1 VRNAPSS
8 SVVYTG
14 PSGGNGTGQGAAAIL
29 DQHGDGLA
37 YVQNMYAKRA
47 EQKLLAAQEKRK
59 KEADWTKLNRDMP
72 DVWDVD
78 SEAIRGD
85 LNTYSDEL
93 IRLKTEGY
101 DPMDIDS
108 QAGKR
113 AKEID
118 ATLTKR
124 TNTAKGNQEYFQTAK
139 LAIDKDVDGKYD
151 KAYAADWFKKYTDPK
166 LTPEERADMRYNSTP
181 FKVDISDEE
190 LVTDTV
196 PEYTELEY
204 EAYIDPKAHKEI
216 LLNKFI
222 QDPELF
228 DSKKREGE
236 TIEQT
241 AQRLVDL
248 GQKMFPKERK
258 KRPVG
263 GSGGGGNNQA
273 EIDVV
278 ANPTYDSSVST
289 DSQGRINTVTFNYKN
304 QVPKTI
310 QLFDAGGNP
319 VSAQALAVKKTP
331 KGDAWVVV
339 AQREVQ
345 EAVPYTPKEIEEI
358 DNAKLIDP
366 TYVPQPKVRT
376 VMKTET
382 FPIDNTEG
390 KVGNQNY
397 KTISGMIKQ
406 DFQTLLGNQGDA
418 AAKPQGGKYLIKG
431 TEYTLDELK
440 GMGYTEEQVAKYK
453 Q

>member
-14 PSGGNGTGQGAAAIL
+14 LSGGNGTGQGAAAIL

-263 GSGGGGNNQA
+263 ENNYIISKQECKITA
-273 EIDVV
+273 RQEI
-278 ANPTYDSSVST
+278 S
-289 DSQGRINTVTFNYKN
+289 I
-304 QVPKTI
+304 
-310 QLFDAGGNP
+310 
-319 VSAQALAVKKTP
+319 
-331 KGDAWVVV
+331 
-339 AQREVQ
+339 
-345 EAVPYTPKEIEEI
+345 
-358 DNAKLIDP
+358 
-366 TYVPQPKVRT
+366 
-376 VMKTET
+376 
-382 FPIDNTEG
+382 
-390 KVGNQNY
+390 
-397 KTISGMIKQ
+397 
-406 DFQTLLGNQGDA
+406 
-418 AAKPQGGKYLIKG
+418 
-431 TEYTLDELK
+431 
-440 GMGYTEEQVAKYK
+440 
-453 Q
+453 